1 MMPRYAITLEAY
13 VYAPSPEEAENR
25 WYDGD
30 VKAYVIQVDE
40 VDVEAVYG
48 A

>member
-1 MMPRYAITLEAY
+1 MMPRYLISLEAY

-30 VKAYVIQVDE
+30 VKAYVVQLDE
-40 VDVEAVYG
+40 LDMEDILNA
-48 A
+48 

>member
-1 MMPRYAITLEAY
+1 MPRYLISLEAY

-30 VKAYVIQVDE
+30 VKAYVVQLDE
-40 VDVEAVYG
+40 LDMEDILNA
-48 A
+48 

>member
-1 MMPRYAITLEAY
+1 MPRYLISLEAY

-30 VKAYVIQVDE
+30 VKAYVVQLDE
-40 VDVEAVYG
+40 LDMEDILG